1 MGTWPWTLQ
10 KYFYAPKINS
20 YDFKMLTVIDFLSD
34 MNNWLPSL
42 LLLVYFVCFKNL
54 CFLYSLLAPA
64 TSGQVATLK
73 RGALTASLSW
83 GTTDRQ
89 SGTRHREVD
98 TGGGGAPQVWPGP
111 LGLLLLSKIE
121 GQERLRP
128 D

>member
-1 MGTWPWTLQ
+1 MHKKHFKNSLTYKSNFQQLLLLSQGLSPLLQ
-10 KYFYAPKINS
+10 KYFYASQINS

-64 TSGQVATLK
+64 TSGQVSTLK

-89 SGTRHREVD
+89 S
-98 TGGGGAPQVWPGP
+98 
-111 LGLLLLSKIE
+111 
-121 GQERLRP
+121 
-128 D
+128 